1 MINELYKLTV
11 ALDQADITTERT
23 HPKYKLIPKVTKK
36 APCIHII
43 FDNGQLYKVESV
55 EMEQAAEIRK
65 YGSNQG
71 TFPALNLTP
80 LYRLTDEIEKRT
92 ISDLIE
98 GKTTDFNIEDIHQIC
113 RENNWGKKFS
123 NKYRISMQD
132 VPREMTEL
140 FQKTGTVFLPLQQL
154 TGETDAFAEAEHLHR
169 ELEHAAFAMLEQKR
183 GIALALQIL
192 FYPGKPGKNVEEDY
206 GTLSVVMDCRELIR
220 AGLSVTTAAFTSLLN
235 QKLIE
240 ADAAARTGAVEKEA
254 DAFGH
259 VFAPLEEPMPT
270 VKLAAG
276 FEVSLR
282 TMFRGQPCQ
291 SR

>member
-154 TGETDAFAEAEHLHR
+154 TGETDAFAEAEHL
-169 ELEHAAFAMLEQKR
+169 L
-183 GIALALQIL
+183 
-192 FYPGKPGKNVEEDY
+192 
-206 GTLSVVMDCRELIR
+206 
-220 AGLSVTTAAFTSLLN
+220 
-235 QKLIE
+235 
-240 ADAAARTGAVEKEA
+240 
-254 DAFGH
+254 
-259 VFAPLEEPMPT
+259 
-270 VKLAAG
+270 
-276 FEVSLR
+276 
-282 TMFRGQPCQ
+282 
-291 SR
+291 